1 MPDALLVAEPEPETR
16 AYLERQLRVDGFDVL
31 GASASADALALV
43 ERARPSLVLS
53 GGLELCSLL
62 RAGEPAGR
70 WDPNVPVIVLADVD
84 ADPLDRVRAFERG
97 ADDVVERPVF
107 YIELVARI
115 KAVLRRAAPG
125 NEAEVLDAGAVRVDR
140 RTRRVTFRGTP
151 VALAGKEFELAAK
164 LATEP
169 SRVFTK
175 SELLRDVWGF
185 RCAPRTRT
193 LDSHASRLRR
203 KLCEAGA
210 EDVVVNVWGVGYRLL
225 DEAPSSSPAP
235 RSENGSLQA

>member
-31 GASASADALALV
+31 GAAASADALALA
-43 ERARPSLVLS
+43 EQARPSLVLS

-62 RAGEPAGR
+62 RAGTPGGR
-70 WDPNVPVIVLADVD
+70 WDRNVPVIVVADVD

-115 KAVLRRAAPG
+115 KAVLRRAARG
-125 NEAEVLDAGAVRVDR
+125 NDAEVLDAGAVRVDR

-151 VALAGKEFELAAK
+151 VPLAGKEFELAAK

-169 SRVFTK
+169 TRVFTK
-175 SELLRDVWGF
+175 DELLRDVWGF
-185 RCAPRTRT
+185 RCVPRTRT

-203 KLCEAGA
+203 KLCAAGA

-225 DEAPSSSPAP
+225 DESPSPGLGS
-235 RSENGSLQA
+235 RSENGSLQP